1 MSKSD
6 AAPRPDWIHPK
17 TGLVNLPEDERNM
30 QRLKFNIG
38 KVVVPIL
45 LVAVSIP
52 LGMVIH
58 DWFDTALYESRIAI
72 LKEYDM
78 QWACLGG
85 IIFYCTVIWLNIYV
99 IDKKA

>member
-1 MSKSD
+1 M
-6 AAPRPDWIHPK
+6 
-17 TGLVNLPEDERNM
+17 
-30 QRLKFNIG
+30 
-38 KVVVPIL
+38 VPIL

-85 IIFYCTVIWLNIYV
+85 IIFYLTVIWLNIYV
-99 IDKKA
+99 IDRKARYSYANFSRGNLSPNFFVYSFAN